1 MCSTKFSLFQKGE
14 LKLSKRPIF
23 LLKFNNLHANRPQRG
38 REPTTGHRLLCG
50 HCTETFV
57 LDILREAGSGRCP
70 HCRRQ
75 SSTGPLYRQRKMLIY
90 LVLCII
96 FGISSFVASVLF
108 YHLFHF
114 REVLGIADVF
124 LFLSLCICIY
134 KLIFFVR
141 FKVSNIIESNIPG
154 TDPNQGVHDH
164 SSHGVSFSSNLI
176 RLSSFRSFREFCK
189 PNKSIMEGGGKRS
202 RRK

>member
-1 MCSTKFSLFQKGE
+1 M
-14 LKLSKRPIF
+14 SKRPIF
-23 LLKFNNLHANRPQRG
+23 LLKINNLHENRPLTG
-38 REPTTGHRLLCG
+38 REPNTGHRMLCG
-50 HCTETFV
+50 YCTETFI

-75 SSTGPLYRQRKMLIY
+75 SSIGPLYRQRKMLIY

-96 FGISSFVASVLF
+96 FGISTFVASLLF

-114 REVLGIADVF
+114 REVLGIADV
-124 LFLSLCICIY
+124 LFFISLCICIY

-141 FKVSNIIESNIPG
+141 FKVSNIIQSNIPG
-154 TDPNQGVHDH
+154 VDPNPGVDDH
-164 SSHGVSFSSNLI
+164 SSHGVSLSSILR
-176 RLSSFRSFREFCK
+176 RLSSFRSFLEFSK
-189 PNKSIMEGGGKRS
+189 PSKSILESGGKRS

>member
-1 MCSTKFSLFQKGE
+1 M
-14 LKLSKRPIF
+14 SKRPIF
-23 LLKFNNLHANRPQRG
+23 LLKIINLHANRPPTG

-75 SSTGPLYRQRKMLIY
+75 SSIGPLYRQRKMLIY

-114 REVLGIADVF
+114 REVLGIADVL

-134 KLIFFVR
+134 KLISFVR

-154 TDPNQGVHDH
+154 ADPNPGVHDH
-164 SSHGVSFSSNLI
+164 SSHGVSFSSNLR
-176 RLSSFRSFREFCK
+176 RLSSFRS
-189 PNKSIMEGGGKRS
+189 SISNGRS
-202 RRK
+202 RSQATSSHITLPVSQTESV